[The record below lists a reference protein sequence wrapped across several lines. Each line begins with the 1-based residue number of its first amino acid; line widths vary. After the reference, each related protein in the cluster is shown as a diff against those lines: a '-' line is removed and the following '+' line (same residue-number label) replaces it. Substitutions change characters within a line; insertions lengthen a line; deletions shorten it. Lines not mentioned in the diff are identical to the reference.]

1 MGIFD
6 GFAFLFANPMAL
18 FFVALAAIVGIIVGA
33 LPGLTAA
40 AAIAMLM
47 PITFYLDP
55 LSALAFLYVI
65 GKSGRFGG
73 SIAAILF
80 NTPGTAASA
89 ATMVDGH
96 PMSKQGK
103 ATKAL
108 KTATVASVF
117 GDYFGDMILIFG
129 AAAIAV
135 YTAQFGPPE
144 YFAIYLM
151 AFVVIGS
158 VVGKSILRG
167 ILSTLFGILI
177 SLIGLDPITGDVRM
191 TLGVLELESGFS
203 LVPLL
208 IGIFV
213 MSEVLVQVERS
224 ARGSVTEMFD
234 AKPADS
240 RENRLSLGEF
250 RLCLPLML
258 RSSAIGSFIG
268 MMPGLG
274 SAVAC
279 FAAYGEA
286 RRRHPEKKWGTGI
299 VEGIAAPESA
309 NNAVSGPSMIP
320 LLTLGVP
327 GSTIAAILIGV
338 FLIHG
343 IQVGPMIFVTAHDL
357 VFGLF
362 ASGLVGIAMYGLIG
376 YFGGPLIGRIIA
388 KVSPNVI
395 YPFIFITAFVASYS
409 ARSSLFDVG
418 VMIVFGVVGYLMRRF
433 DYSAAAFII
442 AFVLAK
448 GAEESFRQSLLLS
461 DSGIGIFLERPIAVA
476 FIAIG
481 LAVLIGRIVSSV
493 RRSGTVTGSEA
504 VR

>member
-6 GFAFLFANPMAL
+6 GFVFLFAHPTAIV
-18 FFVALAAIVGIIVGA
+18 FVFLAAFVGVIVGA

-40 AAIAMLM
+40 AAIAMLL

-80 NTPGTAASA
+80 NTPGTSASA
-89 ATMVDGH
+89 ATMIDGH
-96 PMSKQGK
+96 PMARQGK
-103 ATKAL
+103 SGKAL

-117 GDYFGDMILIFG
+117 GDFFGEFILIFG
-129 AAAIAV
+129 AAFIAT
-135 YTAQFGPPE
+135 YTARFGPPE
-144 YFAIYLM
+144 YFAIYVM

-158 VVGKSILRG
+158 VVGKSIVRG
-167 ILSTLFGILI
+167 ILSTLFGALI
-177 SLIGLDPITGDVRM
+177 SLIGLDPITGDARM
-191 TLGVLELESGFS
+191 TLGFLDLENGFS

-213 MSEVLVQVERS
+213 MSEVLVQAES
-224 ARGSVTEMFD
+224 AIIEYVSDSADGKPRDRD
-234 AKPADS
+234 ANVLTFP
-240 RENRLSLGEF
+240 EF
-250 RLCLPLML
+250 RRCLPIMF
-258 RSSAIGSFIG
+258 RSSAVGSFIG

-279 FAAYGEA
+279 FVAYGEE
-286 RRRHPEKKWGTGI
+286 RRRAKNKEEWGTGI

-327 GSTIAAILIGV
+327 GSTIAAILVGV
-338 FLIHG
+338 FMIHG
-343 IQVGPMIFVTAHDL
+343 IQVGPTIFETSHDL

-362 ASGLVGIAMYGLIG
+362 ASGLVGILAYGVIG
-376 YFGGPLIGRIIA
+376 YFASPLIGRMISLL
-388 KVSPNVI
+388 SPRII
-395 YPFIFITAFVASYS
+395 YPFIFLTAFVASYS

-418 VMIVFGVVGYLMRRF
+418 VMVVFGIIGYYMRRF

-448 GAEESFRQSLLLS
+448 GAEEAFRQSLLLS
-461 DSGIGIFLERPIAVA
+461 DSGPWIFFERPIAVA
-476 FIAIG
+476 FISLGLLVMIG
-481 LAVLIGRIVSSV
+481 RAVAVLRKKP
-493 RRSGTVTGSEA
+493 A
-504 VR
+504 PQQQ